1 MGLIEF
7 NNAINEIA
15 LYTDIII
22 FAILLPLELFVLVKL
37 KFKIDKSGLITL
49 LLHLLV
55 SIFRIVR
62 SQFEYLQVMLVVTA
76 IMIWISLHYFT
87 FEM

>member
-62 SQFEYLQVMLVVTA
+62 SQFE
-76 IMIWISLHYFT
+76 
-87 FEM
+87 

>member
-37 KFKIDKSGLITL
+37 KVKIDNSGLITL

-62 SQFEYLQVMLVVTA
+62 SQFE
-76 IMIWISLHYFT
+76 
-87 FEM
+87 